1 MKYNLSAIMKRA
13 WELVKK
19 IGMTMSAALKKAWK
33 EAKEASE
40 KKEFNGFVKLVISG
54 REHYSDD
61 DYSKF
66 LSFKAWEKNGVKRI
80 YVNDYCRRTIGCIE
94 NGEFTLKDRQ
104 GLSRSEAD
112 VTIER
117 FMSEYA
123 F

>member
-1 MKYNLSAIMKRA
+1 MKYNLSSIMKRA

-19 IGMTMSAALKKAWK
+19 IGATMSEALKKAWK
-33 EAKEASE
+33 EAKSMAE
-40 KKEFNGFVKLVISG
+40 KKEFNGCEKLVITG

-61 DYSKF
+61 DASKF
-66 LSFKAWEKNGVKRI
+66 LTFKKWEKNGVSRI

-94 NGEFTLKDRQ
+94 NGKFILRDRN
-104 GLSRSEAD
+104 GLSRDEAD

-117 FMSEYA
+117 FMNEYA

>member
-1 MKYNLSAIMKRA
+1 MKYNLSNIMKRA

-19 IGMTMSAALKKAWK
+19 MGLTISEGLKKAWK
-33 EAKEASE
+33 EAKSMAE
-40 KKEFNGFVKLVISG
+40 KKDFNGLLKFVITG
-54 REHYSDD
+54 REHYSDND
-61 DYSKF
+61 ASKF
-66 LSFKAWEKNGVKRI
+66 LTFKKWEKNGVSRI

-94 NGEFTLKDRQ
+94 NGEFTLKDRH

-117 FMSEYA
+117 FMREYA

>member
-1 MKYNLSAIMKRA
+1 MKYNLSNIMKRA
-13 WELVKK
+13 WEMVKK
-19 IGMTMSAALKKAWK
+19 VGMTMSAALKNAWK
-33 EAKEASE
+33 EAKEMAE
-40 KKEFNGFVKLVISG
+40 KKEFNGFVKLVIAG

-61 DYSKF
+61 KESKF
-66 LSFKAWEKNGVKRI
+66 LTFKKWEKNGVSRI
-80 YVNDYCRRTIGCIE
+80 YVNDYKRRTIGCIE

-112 VTIER
+112 VTIEK